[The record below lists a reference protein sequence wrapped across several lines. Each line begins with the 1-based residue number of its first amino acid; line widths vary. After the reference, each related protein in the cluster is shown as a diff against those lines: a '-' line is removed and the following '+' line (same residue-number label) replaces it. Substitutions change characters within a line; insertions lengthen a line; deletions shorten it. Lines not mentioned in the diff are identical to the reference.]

1 MVEMWDFVLIIYLI
15 IQTMLNYIVPLSS
28 NCKAHNTFLTLEIQ
42 GMSTSMGVLFEISD
56 YL

>member
-1 MVEMWDFVLIIYLI
+1 MWDFVLIIYLI